1 MISDRERREAVR
13 NIRKWLD
20 TPFTER
26 PRAYCNDMLQ
36 QLGVLIGA
44 RPGENIYSRVADLI
58 DRPTC
63 RNTSGYRDVFRCSR
77 CGVIKLDGMVE
88 CINGPEGVFT
98 VPFQPI
104 YCPCCGAEV
113 VDDE

>member
-20 TPFTER
+20 TPFTAR

-36 QLGVLIGA
+36 QLGVFVGT
-44 RPGENIYSRVADLI
+44 RPGESIFRRVADLI

-63 RNTSGYRDVFRCSR
+63 ENESGVGDVFLCSE
-77 CGVIKLDGMVE
+77 CGVKLELIAEIG
-88 CINGPEGVFT
+88 NGYGDVFH
-98 VPFQPI
+98 VPFMPSC
-104 YCPCCGAEV
+104 CPNCGAEV